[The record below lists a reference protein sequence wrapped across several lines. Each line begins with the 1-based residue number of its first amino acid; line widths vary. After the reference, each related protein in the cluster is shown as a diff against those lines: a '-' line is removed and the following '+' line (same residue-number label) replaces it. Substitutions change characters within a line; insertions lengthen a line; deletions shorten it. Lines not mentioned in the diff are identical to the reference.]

1 MLLPSDAF
9 PGTNLQDM
17 NIDWLVEKVKELE
30 QRVKRLEENE
40 NA

>member
-1 MLLPSDAF
+1 MLFPVDAF

-30 QRVKRLEENE
+30 QRIKRLEENE